1 MDRTSRQIGSKETLA
16 LNDTIDQT
24 GIYIYIYIVVV
35 VYSLSHVQLFATPW
49 TVACQ
54 APLSMG
60 FPRQEQES
68 WSGLPFPSPGDVPN
82 PGVKPVFSTLAGE
95 FFTTEPPCGLYI

>member
-16 LNDTIDQT
+16 LNDTIDQR

-49 TVACQ
+49 TVDCQ

-60 FPRQEQES
+60 FLRQEQES
-68 WSGLPFPSPGDVPN
+68 WSVLPFPSPGDVPN
-82 PGVKPVFSTLAGE
+82 PGIKHVFPTLAGE
-95 FFTTEPPCGLYI
+95 FFTAEPPCVLYI